1 MTALPSSDRTNEYG
15 KAPGPPGRNRM
26 NTEMQAAVDYLYD
39 LPRFTKK
46 NPLAHTRRLM
56 DLLGDPC
63 GGRKVIHVAG
73 SNGKGSVCCF
83 LYSMLLAGGADAA
96 MFTSPHLTDIRERFQ
111 ICGDIVSEEAFLDA
125 YGRVTDAV
133 RKLTAGGEEH
143 PTFFEMVYA
152 IGMVIF
158 ERAQAEYIVLET
170 GLGGRLDATNC
181 FRTPILSVITPIS
194 LEHTD
199 ILGDTVRQIAAEK
212 AGILKPGVPVV
223 YAADDPEAA
232 DVIAARAEELG
243 CPAVV
248 VSRLEGP
255 GSSAAAVSGT
265 EKPGSSAA
273 AVLGTKKPGSS
284 AAAVSKAFVHIDE
297 IRRDC
302 IEFSLADGN
311 SGRFVWRVPGQA
323 LYQAENAALAIA
335 AMHMLRNSPVA
346 VGCGSG
352 DPIPAAESCSGDP
365 AFRLDDKTLQLG
377 IDAAFWPGRMQEM
390 LPGIFF
396 DGAHN
401 PAGIA
406 AFAES
411 AAVLAAE
418 DPCPPMLLF
427 AMAEDKDI
435 GVSAGELTAGIA
447 WDSVTVTTVPGTR
460 GVPAEQAAAL
470 FDCPVE
476 VIGGCREAFRE
487 MLKRKRE
494 GQKLFCTG
502 SLYMI
507 GALEEMLE
515 ESPGM

>member
-1 MTALPSSDRTNEYG
+1 
-15 KAPGPPGRNRM
+15 M
-26 NTEMQAAVDYLYD
+26 NTEMQAAVDYLFD

-46 NPLAHTRRLM
+46 NPLAQTRRLM
-56 DLLGDPC
+56 EILGNPC
-63 GGRKVIHVAG
+63 AGRKVIHVAG

-111 ICGDIVSEEAFLDA
+111 ICGDIVSEEAFMDA

-133 RKLTAGGEEH
+133 REMEEAGEPH

-158 ERAQAEYIVLET
+158 EKAQAEYIVLET
-170 GLGGRLDATNC
+170 GLGGRLDATNS

-194 LEHTD
+194 LEHTE

-212 AGILKPGVPVV
+212 AGILRPGVPLV

-232 DVIAARAEELG
+232 EVIAARAEELG
-243 CPAVV
+243 CTAVAL
-248 VSRLEGP
+248 SKAKGP
-255 GSSAAAVSGT
+255 GSSAAAAS
-265 EKPGSSAA
+265 P
-273 AVLGTKKPGSS
+273 
-284 AAAVSKAFVHIDE
+284 AFVHIDE
-297 IRRDC
+297 IKRDC
-302 IEFSLADGN
+302 IEFSLSDGDG
-311 SGRFVWRVPGQA
+311 GRSVWRVPGRA
-323 LYQAENAALAIA
+323 LYQAENAALAVT
-335 AMHMLRNSPVA
+335 AMQMLRKSPG
-346 VGCGSG
+346 VGAGSAMTESGSG
-352 DPIPAAESCSGDP
+352 SPGLTAESGSGSPDL
-365 AFRLDDKTLQLG
+365 RMNDEILQEGL
-377 IDAAFWPGRMQEM
+377 DAASWPGRMQEV

-411 AAVLAAE
+411 AAELAAE
-418 DPCPPMLLF
+418 DKYPPMLLF
-427 AMAEDKDI
+427 AMADDKDI
-435 GVSAGELTAGIA
+435 GASAGELTAGIA
-447 WDSVTVTTVPGTR
+447 WDSVAVTEVPGAR

-470 FDCPVE
+470 FDRPVDA
-476 VIGGCREAFRE
+476 ICDCREAFLE
-487 MLKRKRE
+487 MRRRKRE

-515 ESPGM
+515 